1 MKSSLAEATMLANPK
16 SDAPL
21 CIMVAASD
29 VAVGGVF
36 QHHVEGKCEP
46 ISFFSKRLQ
55 PAETRYSNF
64 SRELLAVYLAIHNFH
79 HVLEGV
85 EGRHFCVYTDHQPL
99 THAFQAKPD
108 HYSPREVRHLDYVLN
123 SPPIYCTSCER

>member
-1 MKSSLAEATMLANPK
+1 MGRSQNRLLVWSDEYAAAFTAVKSSLAEATMLANPK

-55 PAETRYSNF
+55 PPETRYSTF
-64 SRELLAVYLAIHNFH
+64 IHELLVVYLVIHNFC

-85 EGRHFCVYTDHQPL
+85 LCLH
-99 THAFQAKPD
+99 
-108 HYSPREVRHLDYVLN
+108 
-123 SPPIYCTSCER
+123 